1 MNIPLDIPGPK
12 SREYHERL
20 KKITPGG
27 LNPKYIEHLETM
39 ASFITGGADLY
50 HVYDVDGNKYIDF
63 TSGWASNNVGNI
75 HPEVLDETINALKKY
90 GFLYHHPL
98 AIELAEKLVEI
109 TPEKLTRVS
118 MEVSGTEA
126 AEAAVSYALTSK
138 KRPLIISFYGSY
150 HGDSIGARI
159 IGSHEASRKKYFEA
173 IDGGGVIFIPY
184 PRSYKLPPGMNQEE
198 FAKLILWYLDD
209 LILEY
214 HTDPD
219 RIAAILYEP
228 MMAEGGNYIP
238 PKFFAKKLE
247 EMARKYGWFIIADEV
262 LTGFGRTGKFWAIEH
277 YNMDPDI
284 LVTAK
289 GLTGGLIPIGAV
301 IMSDEVAGKERAYSG
316 STFAGSPAGCAAAL
330 KTIDIIY
337 RDNLLENAAKNGEEA
352 LKYMK
357 EWMDKYDFIVDSRGI
372 GYFLATSIQTPYGD
386 EADIELAKR
395 IFIEAKKH
403 GVWVIWDDE
412 PHIRIYPPLNMPL
425 EILMEGLENLERA
438 INKVYRE
445 YKEGLITLPE
455 KRQTIEFFDID

>member
-1 MNIPLDIPGPK
+1 MFDIPYEIPGPK

-20 KKITPGG
+20 KKVIPGG
-27 LNPKYIEHLETM
+27 LNPKYLEHLRTM

-50 HVYDVDGNKYIDF
+50 HVYDVDGNRYIDF

-75 HPEVLDETINALKKY
+75 HPEVLEATVDALKKY

-138 KRPLIISFYGSY
+138 KRPLIISFFGSY
-150 HGDSIGARI
+150 HGDSIGARL
-159 IGSHEASRKKYFEA
+159 IGAHEASRKKYFEGV
-173 IDGGGVIFIPY
+173 DGGGIIFIPY
-184 PRSYKLPPGMNQEE
+184 PRNYKLPPGMTQED
-198 FAKLILWYLDD
+198 FAKYILWYLDD
-209 LILEY
+209 LVLEY
-214 HTDPD
+214 YAEPE
-219 RIAAILYEP
+219 RIAGILYEP

-238 PKFFAKKLE
+238 PRFFAKKLE
-247 EMARKYGWFIIADEV
+247 EMARKYGWYIIADEV

-277 YNMDPDI
+277 YDMDPDI

-301 IMSDEVAGKERAYSG
+301 VMSDEVAGTEKAYSG
-316 STFAGSPAGCAAAL
+316 STFAGNPAGCAAAL
-330 KTIDIIY
+330 KTIEIIY
-337 RDNLLENAAKNGEEA
+337 RDNLLDHVTRNGEEA
-352 LKYMK
+352 LKIMR
-357 EWMDKYDFIVDSRGI
+357 EWIDKYGFIVDSRGI
-372 GYFLATSIQTPYGD
+372 GYFLATSVETGKGD
-386 EADIELAKR
+386 EADIEIAKR
-395 IFIEAKKH
+395 IFIEAKRY

-425 EILMEGLENLERA
+425 ELLIEGLEKLEKA
-438 INKVYRE
+438 ISKVEKDYRD
-445 YKEGLITLPE
+445 GLITLPK
-455 KRQTIEFFDID
+455 KRQTIEFFDI